1 MHGETK
7 SGSQSMDNNGKEWE
21 KLREDGYENLDDIDV
36 STTQGELDFV
46 DALIEND
53 TLYQKEL
60 IEQADMDGNDE
71 AGNEAKRRLA
81 TLKRMKNAM
90 LNIDLSG
97 SDGVMGG
104 LLDMYQK
111 ETKKNDSMS
120 NPSEEVAT
128 IGMENEQMIL
138 SIRDCLEMA
147 KKEHGNN

>member
-21 KLREDGYENLDDIDV
+21 ILKEDGYENLDDIDV

-60 IEQADMDGNDE
+60 IEQADTDGNDE

-111 ETKKNDSMS
+111 ETKKNDSMP

-138 SIRDCLEMA
+138 SIRDCLQMA
-147 KKEHGNN
+147 KKNRDNN